1 MSAEYSYADGDA
13 DASSLI
19 YLSEPLPSS
28 VKPLGLSLATSPLTT
43 TAATPAA
50 APSASPSFRVRAMH
64 LDDVAEDVILVC
76 EDSITLC
83 VPLTWS
89 AAAAATAGL
98 EGPSKS
104 EKDSIE
110 APHGDAARLAQDAAS
125 PTAINYRNCP
135 PHARGTRL
143 CLPSPHAPPAPQSST
158 PTANAEAAAACLR
171 MANPSQVW
179 MSPLSASCCTTA
191 STSGLCLPRRLPM
204 PPEELRRSASVLMA
218 VPLPPPAALWPS
230 ASSADRHET
239 PGLTA
244 GPLTVSGYGTL
255 TAPPPVM
262 AVYIMECPVLPE
274 GVDYIAAS
282 AVPLA
287 RPLAKFVCSPNTLR
301 FREAWY
307 PVQFF
312 CWCDSDNAPAAA
324 SSTSAAAY
332 VDHHLLCASSIA
344 VDLIQVR
351 CRANPALAPQ
361 PPQPP
366 QASMKPSALLSCG
379 GSGTHEDGH
388 IERETVRI
396 LPVSP
401 LSAATAASMTP
412 SSCMASSATTGGVCD
427 EAAMVSIRVLQ
438 RYVTRSDW
446 CTYDARSRVL
456 LSLNHAR
463 PSVVKPIKVYVG
475 RKASSVD
482 SEPRAK
488 SSRAAE
494 ASSAPLELRT
504 LTELTLP
511 ESLCATLH
519 MDCTG
524 GHGTAA
530 ASLPELLLP
539 LLRCPQA
546 SQQLS
551 SLLGV
556 LTIYGQS
563 FVYHVSSGRGTV
575 GGRQDPMM
583 SLYMHVPY
591 KEHGC
596 QPLPGMSQT
605 ERALSSGVAGAGASA
620 SVAEAAHSDSLLS
633 RLTAAAS
640 FATAS
645 APPPKVCGG
654 FFVHAVRL
662 SLTAVISHPSRD
674 FQASMQDLLPDA
686 VGADALGAPLPQPPR
701 SVPFCVQVVD
711 NLIVIHSPD
720 TARSAVYDLA
730 DCGGGSVSRMGAAT
744 ASRNVRR
751 STPARSHV
759 WKAVNSDPVGAG
771 VRAHKPTTASA
782 ANNAADSAHYSS
794 EPDPSL
800 GAGGGAT
807 SASHGVAN
815 SGFGRFQFS
824 WPHHRSDSS
833 ITDDVDD
840 ASAATSRSLL
850 LPSPTAPHPPTAASS
865 AAQAATADSLAGEHQ
880 QQRDRSHRRKVGLE
894 HQAPSADFRSMLSVL
909 SSSMLAMSASDPTT
923 TAAAA
928 ASAVP
933 LMYPLYCCGAAA
945 AVEGSEEGGA
955 GSSGD
960 APRASEPIVYSDYQW
975 LGGPRLPLVMK
986 ASDGTLRVCRVDA
999 ARVAVW
1005 RLLVDF
1011 SRESN
1016 HAGQDPSSL
1025 QQEQGLDVNALN
1037 GEAAAGLV
1045 RSYVSFLCRRHQV
1058 FPARSANGRS
1068 TSSTHALVG
1077 LLGELTGQAV
1087 GLEGD
1092 DGDCNGVGVSQTD
1105 PAEYSKVDALRHLLC
1120 MATTSTPVVAGKQ
1133 LYALWTCMLENLTL
1147 ETAFSARC
1155 VAVERERSLAL
1166 AGGVG
1171 GADVA
1176 RAASSEASG
1185 GLLISSAELQ
1195 QLILQKVF
1203 APTWAALQ
1211 SSLPC
1216 HPQQQQQPQ
1225 RRRQLEGLLCD
1236 YVRLLHS
1243 AAIPVEPPLQHLL
1256 LEIVLCDVGDTLA
1269 SPFVSSQ
1276 SPSVCSAARRV
1287 QELLRQGVLE
1297 RNEATAR
1304 WLLDWWTAY
1313 QEVSASVRRSD
1324 AADAR
1329 ARRLN
1334 AGEPSAERRAE
1345 SSGAAASAPTSLTAA
1360 TPMAQQSADVSFSPF
1375 CPGDDAEETEILFEE
1390 AVRLLE
1396 ARGFLLEVAEAY
1408 ICRSHFTAAAA
1419 VLQRV
1424 PQQSKLAEVPVVAP
1438 SPALSHRRQTRV
1450 LSWDSLA
1457 LSVLDGAWRCVRWAE
1472 EALFSNAGGAPVASQ
1487 HQLAA
1492 ADFASNPLRS
1502 WRMRSLERQVQAAH
1516 RVYVTVAKRLL
1527 VKPTARALLPSR
1539 AMEAAD
1545 SGQGSLA
1552 APTSPNVDGRFHVHE
1567 VRHEQLLRQMEQ
1579 GWHEL
1584 KQRGGA

>member
-1 MSAEYSYADGDA
+1 MLAEHSYADGDA
-13 DASSLI
+13 DAPSLI

-28 VKPLGLSLATSPLTT
+28 VKPLGLSLAASPLNA

-89 AAAAATAGL
+89 AAAAAPASL
-98 EGPSKS
+98 ERPSKS
-104 EKDSIE
+104 EKDRIE
-110 APHGDAARLAQDAAS
+110 TAHGNAACLAQDAAS
-125 PTAINYRNCP
+125 TTVMHRRNCP
-135 PHARGTRL
+135 PDARGTLL
-143 CLPSPHAPPAPQSST
+143 CLPSPHTPPAAQSST
-158 PTANAEAAAACLR
+158 PTASAEAAAACLR

-179 MSPLSASCCTTA
+179 TAPLSASCCTTA

-204 PPEELRRSASVLMA
+204 PHEELRRSASVLMA
-218 VPLPPPAALWPS
+218 VPLPPPEALPS
-230 ASSADRHET
+230 PASSTGRSET
-239 PGLTA
+239 PGLTS
-244 GPLTVSGYGTL
+244 GPLAVSGYGAL

-262 AVYIMECPVLPE
+262 AVYIMECPVLRE
-274 GVDYIAAS
+274 GVDCIAAS

-287 RPLAKFVCSPNTLR
+287 RPLAKVVCSPNTLR

-307 PVQFF
+307 PMQFF
-312 CWCDSDNAPAAA
+312 CWCDRNRAPAAA
-324 SSTSAAAY
+324 STTTTAAAY
-332 VDHHLLCASSIA
+332 VDHHLLCVSSIA
-344 VDLIQVR
+344 VDLVQVR
-351 CRANPALAPQ
+351 CRVSLALAPQ

-366 QASMKPSALLSCG
+366 QASTKPSPLLSFG
-379 GSGTHEDGH
+379 GGGTQEDGH
-388 IERETVRI
+388 IERE
-396 LPVSP
+396 PVHIPPASP
-401 LSAATAASMTP
+401 VSAATAASMTY
-412 SSCMASSATTGGVCD
+412 SSSMASSATADSVCD
-427 EAAMVSIRVLQ
+427 GAALVSISVLQ

-475 RKASSVD
+475 RRASSVYR
-482 SEPRAK
+482 EPRAK

-519 MDCTG
+519 MHCTA
-524 GHGTAA
+524 GHGTATGA
-530 ASLPELLLP
+530 APASLSELPLP

-551 SLLGV
+551 SVLGV

-563 FVYHVSSGRGTV
+563 FLYHVSSGRGTI
-575 GGRQDPMM
+575 GGRQDPVMN
-583 SLYMHVPY
+583 LYMHVPS
-591 KEHGC
+591 KEHGR
-596 QPLPGMSQT
+596 QPLSGMSQT

-620 SVAEAAHSDSLLS
+620 SAAEAAHSDSLLS

-645 APPPKVCGG
+645 APPSKLCGG
-654 FFVHAVRL
+654 VFVHVARL
-662 SLTAVISHPSRD
+662 SLTAVISRASRD
-674 FQASMQDLLPDA
+674 SQASAQDPLSGA
-686 VGADALGAPLPQPPR
+686 VGADALAAPFPQLPGL
-701 SVPFCVQVVD
+701 VPFCVQVVD

-730 DCGGGSVSRMGAAT
+730 DCGSSSVSRMSAAT
-744 ASRNVRR
+744 ASRNARN
-751 STPARSHV
+751 STLARSYV
-759 WKAVNSDPVGAG
+759 WKAVTSGTIGAG
-771 VRAHKPTTASA
+771 VRARKPA
-782 ANNAADSAHYSS
+782 AASAHYSS
-794 EPDPSL
+794 EPAPSL

-807 SASHGVAN
+807 SGSQGMAN
-815 SGFGRFQFS
+815 SGFGHSRLS
-824 WPHHRSDSS
+824 RPHHHSGSS
-833 ITDDVDD
+833 ITDNVDD
-840 ASAATSRSLL
+840 ASASTPRSPL
-850 LPSPTAPHPPTAASS
+850 LPSPTASHPPTAASS
-865 AAQAATADSLAGEHQ
+865 AAQAAAADSLAAEHQ
-880 QQRDRSHRRKVGLE
+880 HRRDRSRHRKVALQ
-894 HQAPSADFRSMLSVL
+894 HQSPSADFTSMLSVL
-909 SSSMLAMSASDPTT
+909 SSSMLAMTASDPTT
-923 TAAAA
+923 DAAAA

-945 AVEGSEEGGA
+945 AVEGCEEGDA
-955 GSSGD
+955 DGSGG
-960 APRASEPIVYSDYQW
+960 APRDSEPVVYSDYQW
-975 LGGPRLPLVMK
+975 LAGPRLPLVMK

-999 ARVAVW
+999 ARVAAW

-1011 SRESN
+1011 SDESDR
-1016 HAGQDPSSL
+1016 ASQDPCSP
-1025 QQEQGLDVNALN
+1025 QQEQGLDVNTLN
-1037 GEAAAGLV
+1037 GEAAAWLV
-1045 RSYVSFLCRRHQV
+1045 RSYVSFLCRRYQV
-1058 FPARSANGRS
+1058 FSARSTNDRS
-1068 TSSTHALVG
+1068 TSSVHALVG
-1077 LLGELTGQAV
+1077 LLGELTVQAV

-1092 DGDCNGVGVSQTD
+1092 DGDGNGAGVSRTG
-1105 PAEYSKVDALRHLLC
+1105 PSEYSKVDALRHLLC
-1120 MATTSTPVVAGKQ
+1120 MATASTPGVAGKQ
-1133 LYALWTCMLENLTL
+1133 LYTLWTCMLENLTL

-1166 AGGVG
+1166 AGGAD

-1176 RAASSEASG
+1176 RATRSVASG
-1185 GLLISSAELQ
+1185 ELLISSAELQ

-1203 APTWAALQ
+1203 APTWLALQ
-1211 SSLPC
+1211 SSLLC

-1256 LEIVLCDVGDTLA
+1256 LEMVLSDVGDTPA
-1269 SPFVSSQ
+1269 SLFMASQ
-1276 SPSVCSAARRV
+1276 SPSACSAARRV

-1297 RNEATAR
+1297 QNEATAR
-1304 WLLDWWTAY
+1304 LLLDWWGAS
-1313 QEVSASVRRSD
+1313 QEVRASMRRID

-1345 SSGAAASAPTSLTAA
+1345 PSGAVASAPTSPAAA
-1360 TPMAQQSADVSFSPF
+1360 TPTAQQSEDVPFSPF
-1375 CPGDDAEETEILFEE
+1375 CPGEDAEETEILFGE

-1396 ARGFLLEVAEAY
+1396 AHGFLLEVAEAY
-1408 ICRSHFTAAAA
+1408 SCRSHFTAAAA

-1424 PQQSKLAEVPVVAP
+1424 PQQSKLAEVPAVAL
-1438 SPALSHRRQTRV
+1438 SSVLSHRRQTRV

-1472 EALFSNAGGAPVASQ
+1472 EALFNAGGAAVVSQ
-1487 HQLAA
+1487 HQLTAS
-1492 ADFASNPLRS
+1492 DFASNPLKS
-1502 WRMRSLERQVQAAH
+1502 WRTRSLERQVQAAH
-1516 RVYVTVAKRLL
+1516 RVYITVARKLL
-1527 VKPTARALLPSR
+1527 VSLTASALSPSS
-1539 AMEAAD
+1539 ASKAAHP
-1545 SGQGSLA
+1545 SQGSLA
-1552 APTSPNVDGRFHVHE
+1552 ATTSPNVDGRFHVHE
-1567 VRHEQLLRQMEQ
+1567 IHYEQLLRQMEQ